1 MTVEKGRATV
11 LAVDDTPENIDVVK
25 GVLSGDC
32 DVKAAV
38 NGPMALKVAQS
49 QRPDLILLDIM
60 MPGMDGYEVCRR
72 LKADPATA
80 EIPIIFLTAMDQTD
94 DETEGFDLG
103 AADYIRKP
111 VNPAI
116 LMSRV
121 KTHLALKRNVDALR
135 EAYALIERQ
144 NLRMGEELNVGR
156 DIQMSMIP
164 RTFPPFPGRDE
175 FELHAVI
182 EPAREVGGDFYDYFF
197 VGDDR
202 LCVCVGDVSGKGV
215 PAALF
220 MAVTRT
226 LLRARAGEDHSAAS
240 IVTYV
245 NDELSR
251 DNPSTMFVTLFV
263 AIVDVRT
270 GAARYTNAGHNPPYL
285 RERDGTVRALKDR
298 HGPMLGVMPGLTYG
312 ESTLTLEPAELLF
325 AFTDGVTEAM
335 DRDRQLFSEA
345 RLEALLA
352 GEAGAD
358 ATAAV
363 NGTLAAVLAFE
374 EGTERSDDVT
384 AVALRFD
391 GSGAALALHEAVAR
405 IGNSLEELTRIA
417 GMLDAFAREAGLE
430 QGVVRSLNVVFD
442 ELLNNVISYGFDDD
456 PAHFIEV
463 RLQAS
468 PERLKVTVTDDGIP
482 FNPLMQATPDTS
494 LSIEERAV
502 GGLGIHIVKNLMDE
516 VDYHRSVDRNVMTLI
531 KRLA

>member
-182 EPAREVGGDFYDYFF
+182 EPAREVGGD
-197 VGDDR
+197 
-202 LCVCVGDVSGKGV
+202 LTC
-215 PAALF
+215 
-220 MAVTRT
+220 
-226 LLRARAGEDHSAAS
+226 RARACRPRCSW
-240 IVTYV
+240 
-245 NDELSR
+245 R
-251 DNPSTMFVTLFV
+251 
-263 AIVDVRT
+263 
-270 GAARYTNAGHNPPYL
+270 
-285 RERDGTVRALKDR
+285 
-298 HGPMLGVMPGLTYG
+298 
-312 ESTLTLEPAELLF
+312 
-325 AFTDGVTEAM
+325 
-335 DRDRQLFSEA
+335 
-345 RLEALLA
+345 
-352 GEAGAD
+352 
-358 ATAAV
+358 
-363 NGTLAAVLAFE
+363 
-374 EGTERSDDVT
+374 
-384 AVALRFD
+384 
-391 GSGAALALHEAVAR
+391 
-405 IGNSLEELTRIA
+405 
-417 GMLDAFAREAGLE
+417 
-430 QGVVRSLNVVFD
+430 
-442 ELLNNVISYGFDDD
+442 
-456 PAHFIEV
+456 
-463 RLQAS
+463 
-468 PERLKVTVTDDGIP
+468 
-482 FNPLMQATPDTS
+482 
-494 LSIEERAV
+494 
-502 GGLGIHIVKNLMDE
+502 
-516 VDYHRSVDRNVMTLI
+516 
-531 KRLA
+531 